1 MASSIAPEGASP
13 ADAGLEVNQKLWDKV
28 QSLVDK
34 FQPGVSLDLPPPQQS
49 QKLREIFINNVWP
62 AIRDDYDRMTKVLIT
77 RLKNGLKN
85 QSIDAEVT
93 GRAKEVGS
101 AVKTLERRE
110 NYLFEHGEDGFKDLL
125 HIFSEMHDLS
135 GIRIVL
141 QYREDLEKAQKFIDC
156 VFDQRKE
163 PVHFDPNRPV
173 GHFWRKPWFRA
184 YETYNHRVELPRLAE
199 ENQAMLSGYAG
210 VMFEIQL
217 TTFAD
222 NLYNKLAHDLLYKAP
237 PGLVTSQ
244 DEMVIDLSHGVAHC
258 FELCIRILKDKLKG
272 NVAVKK
278 DNMADQTTEV
288 TAMAEMMGSRQAKE
302 AQSAVDDFES
312 DFETLPARKKTS
324 TIELLSQLVAH
335 QLGYVN
341 SKFSCLGFV
350 F

>member
-1 MASSIAPEGASP
+1 MASSIAPEVASP
-13 ADAGLEVNQKLWDKV
+13 ARAGLEVNQKLWDKV
-28 QSLVDK
+28 RSLIGK
-34 FQPGVSLDLPPPQQS
+34 FQPGVSLDLSPRHHS
-49 QKLREIFINNVWP
+49 QKLREIFINDIWP
-62 AIRDDYDRMTKVLIT
+62 AIRDDYDRMTKVLVT
-77 RLKNGLKN
+77 RLQSGLKKE
-85 QSIDAEVT
+85 SIDAEVT

-101 AVKTLERRE
+101 AAKTLERRE
-110 NYLFEHGEDGFKDLL
+110 KYLIEHGEDGFKDLL

-141 QYREDLEKAQKFIDC
+141 QYRQDLKEAQKFIDC
-156 VFDQRKE
+156 AFDQRKE

-184 YETYNHRVELPRLAE
+184 YETHNHRVELSQLAE
-199 ENQAMLSGYAG
+199 DNRAVLPAYAG

-222 NLYNKLAHDLLYKAP
+222 NLYNKLAHDLLYKAS

-258 FELCIRILKDKLKG
+258 FELCMRILRDKLEG
-272 NVAVKK
+272 NAVGKK

-288 TAMAEMMGSRQAKE
+288 TAMAETMGSRQAKE
-302 AQSAVDDFES
+302 AQSAMDDFER
-312 DFETLPARKKTS
+312 DLDTLPDRKKTS
-324 TIELLSQLVAH
+324 TVELLSQLVAH

-341 SKFSCLGFV
+341 SRRNPLT
-350 F
+350 